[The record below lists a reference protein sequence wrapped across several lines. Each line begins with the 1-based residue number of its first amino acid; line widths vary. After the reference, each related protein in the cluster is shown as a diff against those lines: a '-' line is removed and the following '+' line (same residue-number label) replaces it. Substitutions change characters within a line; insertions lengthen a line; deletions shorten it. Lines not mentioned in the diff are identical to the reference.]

1 MGLNQFTGA
10 LGFNLYILLKKL
22 KFRQSIQDKHEILM
36 ILLQIFIRFPL
47 LIFSMNGI
55 LEILLTKKINK
66 TFKFTKYMESIDFV
80 QKVAILAEKN
90 NHHPDINIAWCTIN
104 ISITSHELGG
114 VSTKC
119 INLATGIDFL
129 IQ

>member
-1 MGLNQFTGA
+1 ML
-10 LGFNLYILLKKL
+10 I
-22 KFRQSIQDKHEILM
+22 SPEEINKSLSSKNWKY
-36 ILLQIFIRFPL
+36 FD
-47 LIFSMNGI
+47 
-55 LEILLTKKINK
+55 KKINK

-119 INLATGIDFL
+119 INLASGIDFL
-129 IQ
+129 LQ